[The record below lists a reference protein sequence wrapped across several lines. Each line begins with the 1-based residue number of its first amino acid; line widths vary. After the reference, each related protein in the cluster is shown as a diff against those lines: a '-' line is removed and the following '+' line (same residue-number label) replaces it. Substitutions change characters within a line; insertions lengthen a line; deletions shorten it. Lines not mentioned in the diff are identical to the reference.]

1 MRIDKDFNFHVDDDL
16 NMGDLTGKFP
26 ASLETESGNSYI
38 LVMVSTKT
46 NYIHIEPLRDR
57 HGQTIASAYERG
69 INFYERRGIKTTYE
83 RLDNETSVAFQRMCA
98 RRGITIQYVP
108 EGQHRA
114 NISERAIRTVKNLII
129 SAPQAQPFPWQSGT
143 DSSHT

>member
-1 MRIDKDFNFHVDDDL
+1 MDTVVSLKMRIDKDFNFYVDDDL

-69 INFYERRGIKTTYE
+69 INFYERRGIKTTT
-83 RLDNETSVAFQRMCA
+83 RHQSPSNACA
-98 RRGITIQYVP
+98 HG
-108 EGQHRA
+108 G
-114 NISERAIRTVKNLII
+114 
-129 SAPQAQPFPWQSGT
+129 G
-143 DSSHT
+143 